1 VCGQLEPFAPFDLVS
16 RPAGFHHRP
25 LAGRVE
31 VWRAGVGRSLYSL
44 LPRPFVCECH
54 TISTMPRFQSPP
66 RRTQHAEPQAHTD
79 EGASIIRARTGKAK
93 GPRLSAGLRRYDV
106 WLSGAQSAFLRVPRF
121 VAVFVRAAF
130 VVARPATR
138 GAARLVFAF
147 RMMVSSLHPIRSET
161 ISVFTAIGK
170 SRRPTSGA
178 LRQGRLCQA
187 L

>member
-1 VCGQLEPFAPFDLVS
+1 MNYS
-16 RPAGFHHRP
+16 RV
-25 LAGRVE
+25 L
-31 VWRAGVGRSLYSL
+31 
-44 LPRPFVCECH
+44 
-54 TISTMPRFQSPP
+54 RFQSPP
-66 RRTQHAEPQAHTD
+66 RRTWHAEPQAHTD

-178 LRQGRLCQA
+178 LRQVAFAKLCHEVPPFRVHFIQCRDFRTGRHR
-187 L
+187 